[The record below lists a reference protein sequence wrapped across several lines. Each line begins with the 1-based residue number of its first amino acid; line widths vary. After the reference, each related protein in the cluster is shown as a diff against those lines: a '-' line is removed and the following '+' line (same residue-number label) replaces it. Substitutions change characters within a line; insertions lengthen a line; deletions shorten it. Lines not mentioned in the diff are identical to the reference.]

1 MDNNKNNDNKGN
13 IHDTGCCSNGNSEIG
28 QNSEI
33 ENQYTNKIKELE
45 SSLVEQEK
53 NMAYL
58 KADMENIRRNS
69 IKEIQYAVNRQVHKI
84 IMSFLNV
91 LDDYERS
98 LAYAQS
104 MNLKDL
110 YEGLLITYN
119 TFYKVLEELE
129 VKEIDCSG
137 EFNPEFHD
145 AVTTQVDTSKP
156 SQSIFQVVQK
166 GFLCK
171 NKVMRPAK
179 VIIVA

>member
-1 MDNNKNNDNKGN
+1 MNNGKNNDNKSD
-13 IHDTGCCSNGNSEIG
+13 IHGAGCCPNGNF
-28 QNSEI
+28 EI
-33 ENQYTNKIKELE
+33 EQNTEREIQYSNRIKELE
-45 SSLVEQEK
+45 SSLAEQEK
-53 NMAYL
+53 SMAYL

-69 IKEIQYAVNRQVHKI
+69 VKEIQYAVNRQVHKI

-104 MNLKDL
+104 INQKEL

-129 VKEIDCSG
+129 VKEIDCTG

-145 AVTTQVDTSKP
+145 AVTTQVDASKP

>member
-1 MDNNKNNDNKGN
+1 MDNNKNSDNKNN
-13 IHDTGCCSNGNSEIG
+13 IHDNGCCSNGGYEVNQDADKEIH
-28 QNSEI
+28 
-33 ENQYTNKIKELE
+33 YVNKIKELE
-45 SSLVEQEK
+45 INLIEQEK
-53 NMAYL
+53 SMSYL

-69 IKEIQYAVNRQVHKI
+69 IKEIQNAVNRQVHKI

-98 LAYAQS
+98 LMYAKSVNQ
-104 MNLKDL
+104 KEL

-119 TFYKVLEELE
+119 TFYKVLEELD
-129 VKEIDCSG
+129 VKEIDCGG

-145 AVTTQVDTSKP
+145 AVTTQVDESKP

-171 NKVMRPAK
+171 NKVVRPAK